1 MITKDRMEDKRE
13 YYKVI
18 NLYSR
23 VAEGGLVNAVGLLEG
38 VDRVLVQVP
47 FMFFLPVFFM

>member
-1 MITKDRMEDKRE
+1 MSTKDRMEDKRE

-18 NLYSR
+18 NLYSSCR
-23 VAEGGLVNAVGLLEG
+23 GVEKNAVGLLEG